1 MGAIEKPLFG
11 IIGDIHSFHDELKSI
26 RHDIHAHPETAF
38 EEQRTSDVV
47 AAKLSAW
54 GYEVHRGLAK
64 TGVVG
69 VLRGNRPGQTIG
81 LRADMDALP
90 IDEQTNLPFASKT
103 PGVMHACGH
112 DGHTA
117 IGLGVATLLSRQRQ
131 RWRGR
136 IKLVFQPAEE
146 GLGGAMAM
154 VRDGVLQQPAPDY
167 AFGLHLWN
175 QFAFGDLVIQAGPLL
190 AAADEFRLT
199 ITGRGGH
206 GAMPHEGI
214 DAIVIAAQVVS
225 ALQTIVSRQVD
236 PTETAVLTV
245 GTVHGGQA
253 FNVLA
258 AEVVMTGTIR
268 TFDAAVRR
276 QVWQR
281 MEALAQGICQAYGA
295 AFTLQQVGCSAPA
308 TVNDAAAAAV
318 MRQAAQTLTSPAHIE
333 QIKPLMIAEDMSEF
347 LQRVPG
353 CFALVGAGPHPY
365 PHHHAGFD
373 FDERALPVGVALL
386 CETAAR
392 ILERPTPQV

>member
-1 MGAIEKPLFG
+1 MADFQTQAAAMAEQLVAWRR
-11 IIGDIHSFHDELKSI
+11 DFHQRPELGF
-26 RHDIHAHPETAF
+26 HET
-38 EEQRTSDVV
+38 RTSRVV
-47 AAKLSAW
+47 AEHLHDL
-54 GYEVHRGLAK
+54 GIEVQQGVGG

-69 VLRGNRPGQTIG
+69 IMDGAGDGPTVMLRF
-81 LRADMDALP
+81 DMDALP
-90 IDEQTNLPFASKT
+90 IHEINDAPYRSQHA
-103 PGVMHACGH
+103 GVMHACGH

-154 VRDGVLQQPAPDY
+154 IRDRVLQQPAPDY

-175 QFAFGDLVIQAGPLL
+175 QFAFGRLVIQPGPLL

-236 PTETAVLTV
+236 PTETVVLTI

-276 QVWQR
+276 EVWQR
-281 MEALAQGICQAYGA
+281 IETLAQGICQAYGA

-308 TVNDAAAAAV
+308 TINDAAAAAM
-318 MRQAAQTLTSPAHIE
+318 MRQAAQALTGPAQVE

-353 CFALVGAGPHPY
+353 CFALIGAGPHPH

>member
-1 MGAIEKPLFG
+1 MADFQTQAAAMAEQLVAWRR
-11 IIGDIHSFHDELKSI
+11 DFHQRPELGFQ
-26 RHDIHAHPETAF
+26 ET
-38 EEQRTSDVV
+38 RTSRVV
-47 AAKLSAW
+47 AEHLHDL
-54 GYEVHRGLAK
+54 GIEVQQGVGG

-69 VLRGNRPGQTIG
+69 IIDGAGDGPTVMLRF
-81 LRADMDALP
+81 DMDALP
-90 IDEQTNLPFASKT
+90 IQEINDAPYRSQHA
-103 PGVMHACGH
+103 GVMHACGH

-117 IGLGVATLLSRQRQ
+117 IGLGVATLLSGQRQ

-136 IKLVFQPAEE
+136 VKLVFQPAEE

-154 VRDGVLQQPAPDY
+154 VREGVLQQPAPDY

-206 GAMPHEGI
+206 GAMPHEGV

-308 TVNDAAAAAV
+308 TINDTAAAAV
-318 MRQAAQTLTSPAHIE
+318 MRQAAQALTSPAHIE

-353 CFALVGAGPHPY
+353 CFALLGAGPHPY

>member
-1 MGAIEKPLFG
+1 MADFQTQAAAMAEQLVAWRR
-11 IIGDIHSFHDELKSI
+11 DFHQRPELGFQ
-26 RHDIHAHPETAF
+26 ET
-38 EEQRTSDVV
+38 RTSRVV
-47 AAKLSAW
+47 AEHLHDL
-54 GYEVHRGLAK
+54 GIEVQQGVGG

-69 VLRGNRPGQTIG
+69 IIDGAGDGPTVMLRF
-81 LRADMDALP
+81 DMDALP
-90 IDEQTNLPFASKT
+90 IQEINDAPYRSQHA
-103 PGVMHACGH
+103 GVMHACGH

-136 IKLVFQPAEE
+136 VKLVFQPAEE

-268 TFDAAVRR
+268 TFDATVRR

-281 MEALAQGICQAYGA
+281 METLAQGICQAYGA

-308 TVNDAAAAAV
+308 TVNDTAAAAV
-318 MRQAAQTLTSPAHIE
+318 MRQAAQALTSPAHIE

-353 CFALVGAGPHPY
+353 CFALLGAGPHPY